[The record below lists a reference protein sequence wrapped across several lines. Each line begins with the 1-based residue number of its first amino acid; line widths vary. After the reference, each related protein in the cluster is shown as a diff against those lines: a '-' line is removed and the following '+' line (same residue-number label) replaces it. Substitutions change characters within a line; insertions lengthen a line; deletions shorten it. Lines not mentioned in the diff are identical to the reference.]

1 MKPLDRGVLVAVFV
15 MFVLLIVGVSI
26 ATTRY
31 KQRQILLVQ
40 ESMEILADNQRVQF
54 EQYVNNKVSLL
65 QGLVTFPEI
74 YEMNTVKQK
83 EFIKSRSKALGFHQ
97 LFIMKKDGMAYYI
110 EEDICRNQKEE
121 PFYKDV
127 MSNDT
132 YITEPFYGADATT
145 MTVSVSILDENKKK
159 VGALCGSI
167 ALEKVK
173 QMFEE
178 NRMFLQGSRKDTGQ
192 SKQQYQR
199 RVPRS

>member
-1 MKPLDRGVLVAVFV
+1 MRRKRIISNKITHMKPLDRGVLVAVFV

-97 LFIMKKDGMAYYI
+97 LFIMKKDGMAHYI
-110 EEDICRNQKEE
+110 EEDICR
-121 PFYKDV
+121 
-127 MSNDT
+127 T
-132 YITEPFYGADATT
+132 H
-145 MTVSVSILDENKKK
+145 
-159 VGALCGSI
+159 
-167 ALEKVK
+167 
-173 QMFEE
+173 
-178 NRMFLQGSRKDTGQ
+178 
-192 SKQQYQR
+192 
-199 RVPRS
+199 

>member
-97 LFIMKKDGMAYYI
+97 LFIMKKDGMAYY
-110 EEDICRNQKEE
+110 
-121 PFYKDV
+121 P
-127 MSNDT
+127 T
-132 YITEPFYGADATT
+132 
-145 MTVSVSILDENKKK
+145 
-159 VGALCGSI
+159 
-167 ALEKVK
+167 
-173 QMFEE
+173 
-178 NRMFLQGSRKDTGQ
+178 
-192 SKQQYQR
+192 
-199 RVPRS
+199 